1 MGRIAVWLF
10 VIALAAGGVYVAAN
24 GRYEYFNEGSS
35 RMRKDRWTGAVQT
48 YECVARY
55 VRGSESASFPMA
67 TPTPE
72 AERQCARFGW
82 NTRK

>member
-24 GRYEYFNEGSS
+24 GRYEYFNEGTL
-35 RMRKDRWTGAVQT
+35 RMRKDRWTGAVQA

-55 VRGSESASFPMA
+55 VRGTESAYFPMA
-67 TPTPE
+67 QGSDT
-72 AERQCARFGW
+72 ERQCSRFGW